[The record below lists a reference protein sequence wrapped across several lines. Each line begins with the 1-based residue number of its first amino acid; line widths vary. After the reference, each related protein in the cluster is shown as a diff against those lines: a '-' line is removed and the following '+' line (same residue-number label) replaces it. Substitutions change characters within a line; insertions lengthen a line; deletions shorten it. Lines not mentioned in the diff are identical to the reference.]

1 MQRELSD
8 ITIISFLTQNRHKF
22 IEAEEA
28 LRPFKNIQL
37 VQLSEEKHE
46 YKDDS
51 LSDPIMQIALKAAK
65 EGANLYKKTVVAED
79 TGIFFNAYPD
89 FPSLNTK
96 WIIKRIDYD
105 GILRLLDGKDRTAYF
120 RAVIALCKPNEE
132 PIAFE
137 GRIEGRIAEKV
148 QGEDIDCMDYDRIF
162 IPHGSDVPFALM
174 MDNKTLIS
182 HRKIAFQSLGEYISK
197 QIGDGNYI

>member
-1 MQRELSD
+1 MKEPIS
-8 ITIISFLTQNRHKF
+8 ISFLTRNRHKF

-28 LRPFKNIQL
+28 LMPYKSIQL
-37 VQLSEEKHE
+37 VQLSEEKRE

-51 LSDPIMQIALKAAK
+51 VSDPIKEIALKAAK
-65 EGANLYKKTVVAED
+65 EGANLYNKIVVAED
-79 TGIFFNAYPD
+79 AGIFFNAYRD

-96 WIIKRIDYD
+96 WIIKRLDYD

-120 RAVIALCKPNEE
+120 RSVIALCKPNEE

-137 GRIEGRIAEKV
+137 GRIDGRIADKV
-148 QGEDIDCMDYDRIF
+148 YGEDVDCMDYDRIF
-162 IPHGSDVPFALM
+162 IPDGYDVPFSLM

-182 HRKIAFQSLGEYISK
+182 HRKIAFQKLGEYIK
-197 QIGDGNYI
+197 ANE